1 MENNLK
7 SICDIVVETG
17 KLIIKN
23 EKDLGIEAKP
33 GTANFVTAY
42 DSLVQK
48 NADKQ
53 IKNIISRS

>member
-33 GTANFVTAY
+33 GTANFS
-42 DSLVQK
+42 DS
-48 NADKQ
+48 
-53 IKNIISRS
+53 I

>member
-42 DSLVQK
+42 DCSE